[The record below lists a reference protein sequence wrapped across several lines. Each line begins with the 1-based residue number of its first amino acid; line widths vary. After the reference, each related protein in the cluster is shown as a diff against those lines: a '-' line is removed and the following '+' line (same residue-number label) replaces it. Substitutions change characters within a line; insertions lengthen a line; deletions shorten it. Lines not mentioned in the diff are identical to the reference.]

1 MKSFLGDIYIFFSIL
16 LWMYPYFQLVK
27 LNDKIKDVKNKREV
41 YLNLHKLRGDILS
54 KWRIKMI
61 NDKINNV

>member
-1 MKSFLGDIYIFFSIL
+1 
-16 LWMYPYFQLVK
+16 MYLYFQLVK

-41 YLNLHKLRGDILS
+41 CLNLHQLSGDVLS
-54 KWRIKMI
+54 KWRIKII